1 MTTFAFYLVAA
12 LALVVASVVM
22 SRRRYSVHSAI

>member
-12 LALVVASVVM
+12 LALVVASVVL
-22 SRRRYSVHSAI
+22 SRRRYSVLSAI